1 ENQIKKMIES
11 EKLVSDKI
19 IQEERNLLINMNK
32 DILKDLARFLNNFK
46 NVDAEEDDEE
56 ADYDDDE
63 VEAGSVT
70 HSQEA
75 KALVEYQKFLK
86 KLARYHYLKKT
97 FKKGSK
103 DAKTAEWLGEKL
115 PSEER

>member
-1 ENQIKKMIES
+1 MIES

-19 IQEERNLLINMNK
+19 IQEERNLLINKNE

-97 FKKGSK
+97 FLLLKNY
-103 DAKTAEWLGEKL
+103 LGKIGTWKSDMCIL
-115 PSEER
+115 DNAAID